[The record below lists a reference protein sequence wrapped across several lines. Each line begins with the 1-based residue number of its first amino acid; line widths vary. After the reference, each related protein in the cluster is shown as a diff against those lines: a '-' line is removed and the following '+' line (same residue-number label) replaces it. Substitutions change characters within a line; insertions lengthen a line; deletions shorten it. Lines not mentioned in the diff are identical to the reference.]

1 MSRVPRPRRR
11 LTAPRAACHAT
22 GITSR
27 VSLTFR
33 GPCPRGVAGRPRTRE
48 AIVNMDMTEDEQAAL
63 AALLTA
69 ARAIYDCG
77 ERFHL
82 WLASNF

>member
-1 MSRVPRPRRR
+1 
-11 LTAPRAACHAT
+11 
-22 GITSR
+22 
-27 VSLTFR
+27 
-33 GPCPRGVAGRPRTRE
+33 
-48 AIVNMDMTEDEQAAL
+48 MDMTEDEQAA
-63 AALLTA
+63 LTA

>member
-1 MSRVPRPRRR
+1 
-11 LTAPRAACHAT
+11 
-22 GITSR
+22 
-27 VSLTFR
+27 
-33 GPCPRGVAGRPRTRE
+33 
-48 AIVNMDMTEDEQAAL
+48 MDMTEDEQAAL